1 MLGTSY
7 RTLSEDELMEAIN
20 HGIRIP
26 AYEKLDQ
33 LNTEFETL
41 RVNLQDLESRYN
53 APGGTAAS
61 RLANTIALM
70 QILENIQKNRTEFT
84 ALGKS
89 DPQAL
94 SYSEKLNALGPEI
107 TRLTEEAR
115 KERVSQVRDQLQA
128 QIQELS
134 AIQTQVRQK
143 PPSSMGE
150 WQQRSDD
157 LDKYSTLL
165 DERQKL
171 LDKLQNEKEAPSPDD
186 VKNMSESRAE
196 IQTTRA
202 SLQNEHQQIELALQ
216 NEHQQAELADLTT
229 QYRDLTE
236 KRKQMLNAYLLAFGT
251 AKEKVAKQNL
261 IAVLDQMVA
270 NRDRAAA
277 LGDKTAAT
285 QLTQFR
291 AEAEKYKNK

>member
-1 MLGTSY
+1 
-7 RTLSEDELMEAIN
+7 
-20 HGIRIP
+20 
-26 AYEKLDQ
+26 
-33 LNTEFETL
+33 
-41 RVNLQDLESRYN
+41 
-53 APGGTAAS
+53 
-61 RLANTIALM
+61 
-70 QILENIQKNRTEFT
+70 
-84 ALGKS
+84 
-89 DPQAL
+89 
-94 SYSEKLNALGPEI
+94 
-107 TRLTEEAR
+107 
-115 KERVSQVRDQLQA
+115 
-128 QIQELS
+128 
-134 AIQTQVRQK
+134 
-143 PPSSMGE
+143 MGE

>member
-1 MLGTSY
+1 
-7 RTLSEDELMEAIN
+7 
-20 HGIRIP
+20 
-26 AYEKLDQ
+26 
-33 LNTEFETL
+33 
-41 RVNLQDLESRYN
+41 
-53 APGGTAAS
+53 
-61 RLANTIALM
+61 
-70 QILENIQKNRTEFT
+70 
-84 ALGKS
+84 
-89 DPQAL
+89 
-94 SYSEKLNALGPEI
+94 
-107 TRLTEEAR
+107 
-115 KERVSQVRDQLQA
+115 
-128 QIQELS
+128 
-134 AIQTQVRQK
+134 
-143 PPSSMGE
+143 
-150 WQQRSDD
+150 
-157 LDKYSTLL
+157 
-165 DERQKL
+165 
-171 LDKLQNEKEAPSPDD
+171 
-186 VKNMSESRAE
+186 MSESRAE

>member
-1 MLGTSY
+1 
-7 RTLSEDELMEAIN
+7 MEAIN

-33 LNTEFETL
+33 LKTEFETL